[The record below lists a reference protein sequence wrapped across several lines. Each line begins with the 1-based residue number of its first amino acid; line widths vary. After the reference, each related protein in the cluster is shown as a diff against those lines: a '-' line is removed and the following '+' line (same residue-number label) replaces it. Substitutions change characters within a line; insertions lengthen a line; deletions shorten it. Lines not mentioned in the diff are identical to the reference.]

1 MIVAIFNFTP
11 SRILIIIDNYNIV
24 LIIKVKLRMG
34 TTQSYGNDPTKKARI
49 VDSDQ

>member
-1 MIVAIFNFTP
+1 MIVSIFNFTP
-11 SRILIIIDNYNIV
+11 SKILIIDSFIIV

-34 TTQSYGNDPTKKARI
+34 TTQSYGIDPTNKARI